1 VDIGTS
7 GTPEDFRAALQEA
20 VADDGVDAVVAVF
33 LPPLMAGSQE
43 FGPALREVSRE
54 SEKPIVASFLS
65 TEGIPP
71 ELAVLAEDGM
81 PGRGSVPSYSTPE
94 RAVIALAKV
103 AEYARWRQSPVGELP
118 ELPDVDE
125 GSAKAL
131 VRQVLSDAPAGRD
144 LTDEELIAL
153 LAGYGVPLLGTR
165 TVTDA
170 DEAVAAAQEIG
181 YPVVLKSTAPWL
193 RHRSDLGGVRLDL
206 VDADA
211 VRAAFAAI
219 PSGDPVIVQEMAAP
233 GVATVVEIVDD
244 PSFGALVSFGLGGV
258 ATDLLGDR
266 AYRTL
271 PLTDLDAAELVRA
284 PRAFPLLDGYRGS
297 EPVDLAALE
306 DLLLRVAR
314 LADDLPE
321 VLQLT
326 LEPVIVGPPHPWH
339 GGRSLVVAGARGLIG
354 PPTARV
360 DPGPRRMRSP
370 V

>member
-1 VDIGTS
+1 
-7 GTPEDFRAALQEA
+7 
-20 VADDGVDAVVAVF
+20 VDAVVAVF

-43 FGPALREVSRE
+43 YGPALRDVARGS
-54 SEKPIVASFLS
+54 SKPIVASFLS
-65 TEGIPP
+65 TEGMPP
-71 ELAVLAEDGM
+71 ELAVLDADGR
-81 PGRGSVPSYSTPE
+81 PARGSVPSYSTPE

-103 AEYARWRQSPVGELP
+103 TEYARWRRRPVGELP

-125 GSAKAL
+125 AAGKAL
-131 VRQVLSDAPAGRD
+131 VRQVLADAPAGRD
-144 LTDEELIAL
+144 LTDEELITL

-170 DEAVAAAQEIG
+170 DEAVTAADEIG

-193 RHRSDLGGVRLDL
+193 RHRPDLGGVRLDL
-206 VDADA
+206 NDADA

-219 PSGDPVIVQEMAAP
+219 PSSDPVIVQEMAAP
-233 GVATVVEIVDD
+233 GVATVVGIVDD

-297 EPVDLAALE
+297 EPVDLEALE

-321 VLQLT
+321 VLRLT

-339 GGRSLVVAGARGLIG
+339 GGRSLVVAGARGVVG
-354 PPTARV
+354 PPSARV
-360 DPGPRRMRSP
+360 DPGARRMRST